1 MLEHKNFNNSDRQY
15 LYKKL
20 LRESKLGDKVQSI
33 ENNINEYFCSLV
45 KDYILTPEI
54 RSIYKSAIRIAK
66 TRGGITIYGSELGL
80 CDNSNKYF
88 PNKNYNIPDFDPN
101 KNYTVNFCYS
111 FNTEE
116 FPDLMI
122 YCKYDKLR
130 EGTSIDW
137 YINNLVPENKLSIL
151 KDLFIEL
158 MRANYDYSNF
168 LSDYIKKGYRYFKT
182 DCFLATCRTWGNV
195 KKINKDW
202 FDILANGI
210 TVEEKI
216 QEDKEKSAEELL
228 QDLKIIFNQNKIIL

>member
-15 LYKKL
+15 LYSKL
-20 LRESKLGDKVQSI
+20 LKESKLGDKVQSI
-33 ENNINEYFCSLV
+33 EDNINEYFCSLV

-54 RSIYKSAIRIAK
+54 RSIYKSAIRIAQ
-66 TRGGITIYGSELGL
+66 TRGGITIHGSELGL
-80 CDNSNKYF
+80 CDNKNYF
-88 PNKNYNIPDFDPN
+88 PNKNYNIPDFDPK
-101 KNYTVNFCYS
+101 KNYTVNFCHS
-111 FNTEE
+111 FDIEE

-228 QDLKIIFNQNKIIL
+228 QDLKIMFNQNKIIL

>member
-1 MLEHKNFNNSDRQY
+1 MLEHKNFNNSDRSY
-15 LYKKL
+15 LYSKL
-20 LRESKLGDKVQSI
+20 LIESKLGDKVHSI
-33 ENNINEYFCSLV
+33 EENINEYFCNLV
-45 KDYILTPEI
+45 KDYILAPEI
-54 RSIYKSAIRIAK
+54 RNIYKNAIRIAR
-66 TRGGITIYGSELGL
+66 TREGITIHGSELGL
-80 CDNSNKYF
+80 CDNKNYF
-88 PNKNYNIPDFDPN
+88 PDKKYNIPDFDPN
-101 KNYTVNFCYS
+101 KNYIVNFCHS
-111 FNTEE
+111 FDVEE

-122 YCKYDKLR
+122 YCKYDKLN

-158 MRANYDYSNF
+158 MRAKYDYSNF
-168 LSDYIKKGYRYFKT
+168 LSDYIKKGYRYSKV

-202 FDILANGI
+202 FDILTNGI

-228 QDLKIIFNQNKIIL
+228 QDLKIMFNQNKIIL